1 MVDAKQAVKM
11 AMEYLKEMYDTKE
24 FKDIMLE
31 EVELSED
38 NQYWNV
44 IIGFA
49 RRQVSTSEGPMA
61 SLVGKT
67 EQYKREFKIFTID
80 AESGIVRS
88 MKIKK
93 SD

>member
-11 AMEYLKEMYDTKE
+11 AMEYLNEIYDTKE
-24 FKDIMLE
+24 FKDVMLD

-38 NQYWNV
+38 NRYWNV
-44 IIGFA
+44 TIGFA

-67 EQYKREFKIFTID
+67 EQYKRESKIFTID

>member
-11 AMEYLKEMYDTKE
+11 AMEYLNEMYDTKE
-24 FKDIMLE
+24 FKDVMLE

-38 NQYWNV
+38 NRYWNV
-44 IIGFA
+44 TIGFA

-80 AESGIVRS
+80 AKNGIEKLLEVE
-88 MKIKK
+88 K
-93 SD
+93 